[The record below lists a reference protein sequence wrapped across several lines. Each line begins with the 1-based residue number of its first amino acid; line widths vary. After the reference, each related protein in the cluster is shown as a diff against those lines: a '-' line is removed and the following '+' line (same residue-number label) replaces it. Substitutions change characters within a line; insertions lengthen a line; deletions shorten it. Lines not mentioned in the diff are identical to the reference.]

1 MKSRIKVLWS
11 EACID
16 SRCYRTVFLFV
27 TSAEKVIAIPQNDRR
42 SHPNLTYTATNWSFS
57 TNWRFSRFLFFWGY
71 QERVVECFG
80 SRNSSNAK
88 EESRVW
94 PQRMGDWITLKIAA
108 DNEVFTLEDHESWGS
123 LGITRHPRLTL
134 LVNCQPRKAKDSNPP
149 PDMSCQICQRTCQN
163 ICPWI

>member
-1 MKSRIKVLWS
+1 MHIYIYIYILHYIS
-11 EACID
+11 
-16 SRCYRTVFLFV
+16 TFLSYPFMYPIWFSLV
-27 TSAEKVIAIPQNDRR
+27 GEIQDQSAVERSVHRLALLQDRF
-42 SHPNLTYTATNWSFS
+42 SFCNLCGKGYPNLTYTATNWSFS

-88 EESRVW
+88 EKSRVW

-123 LGITRHPRLTL
+123 LGI
-134 LVNCQPRKAKDSNPP
+134 
-149 PDMSCQICQRTCQN
+149 PD
-163 ICPWI
+163 